1 MILLFFCEYK
11 NNKLVR
17 MNTASSVASI
27 LLLSL
32 ATSQLVQA
40 DEARDL
46 HPWLTSKYAFDI
58 GVFFPDRSNKLRA
71 GGSFEFDPEP
81 TPLVDFNSELRLSQS
96 DSTVAAEFHWW
107 YGKRWSLLMQYFD
120 SKGDN
125 TAILEE
131 DVEWDDLTFL
141 AGTRASA
148 GSGFELTRFFWAY
161 NLSKKPNSDYGVG
174 AGFHWLHINAY
185 IEGTVEAPS
194 GPASD
199 GEKASVDAP
208 LPNIGFWYLRSLS
221 PGWAFRTRLDYFN
234 ADIHPYDGTF
244 VNASLGLHY
253 RVSEWFGVGA
263 SYNYIELDVGVDG
276 DNWRGEIESRYDGI
290 YVYLGAFW

>member
-1 MILLFFCEYK
+1 M
-11 NNKLVR
+11 R
-17 MNTASSVASI
+17 ANTVSSIASI
-27 LLLSL
+27 LVLSL
-32 ATSQLVQA
+32 ATSQPVQA
-40 DEARDL
+40 EEARDL
-46 HPWLTSKYAFDI
+46 HPWLTSKYAFDV
-58 GVFFPDRSNKLRA
+58 GGFFPDRSNKLRA
-71 GGSFEFDPEP
+71 DGSLEVDP
-81 TPLVDFNSELRLSQS
+81 TPDEVIDFGAELRLTQS
-96 DSTVAAEFHWW
+96 DSTFAGEFHWR

-120 SKGDN
+120 STGDN
-125 TAILEE
+125 TVTLEE

-148 GSGFELTRFFWAY
+148 GSGFELTRFFWAF
-161 NLSKKPNSDYGVG
+161 NLSKTPNSDYGVG

-185 IEGTVEAPS
+185 IEGTVETPS

-199 GEKASVDAP
+199 GAAASVDAP
-208 LPNIGFWYLRSLS
+208 LPNIGFWYMRSLS
-221 PGWAFRTRLDYFN
+221 PRWAFRTRLDYFN

-263 SYNYIELDVGVDG
+263 SYNFVELDVGVDA
-276 DNWRGEIESRYDGI
+276 DNWRGEIESRYNGI